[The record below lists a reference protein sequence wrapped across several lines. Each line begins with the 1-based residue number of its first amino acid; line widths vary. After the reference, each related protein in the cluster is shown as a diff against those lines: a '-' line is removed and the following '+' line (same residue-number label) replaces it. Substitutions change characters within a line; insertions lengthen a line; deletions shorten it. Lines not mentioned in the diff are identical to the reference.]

1 MDEGGTGLRERKKE
15 KIREAI
21 EAAAL
26 DLFEQ
31 RGFDGTTLEDV
42 AAAADIAPR
51 TFFHY
56 FPSKEDVV
64 LSDYGRRL
72 DRIAEVLADAPG
84 DEPPVRALRAAF
96 SEVARDYEDNR
107 VILLRRFSIMMSS
120 PSVLGRSLQL
130 QAGWEETLAER
141 IAGRLGV
148 GIDTDMRPRLI
159 AGAALAAMRTA
170 LRLWVTDG
178 GRTSLPELVYRA
190 FDTFESG
197 LAGIE
202 DRPVPT
208 PTGVKKGG
216 ARRRN

>member
-1 MDEGGTGLRERKKE
+1 MDQGGAGLRERKKE
-15 KIREAI
+15 RIREAI
-21 EAAAL
+21 EMAAL

-72 DRIAEVLADAPG
+72 GRIAEVLADAPAG
-84 DEPPVRALRAAF
+84 DPPVRALRAAF

-107 VILLRRFSIMMSS
+107 VILLRRFRIMMGS
-120 PSVLGRSLQL
+120 PSV
-130 QAGWEETLAER
+130 
-141 IAGRLGV
+141 
-148 GIDTDMRPRLI
+148 PRLI

-170 LRLWVTDG
+170 LRLWVADG

-208 PTGVKKGG
+208 PTGKATRGKP
-216 ARRRN
+216 RRRK